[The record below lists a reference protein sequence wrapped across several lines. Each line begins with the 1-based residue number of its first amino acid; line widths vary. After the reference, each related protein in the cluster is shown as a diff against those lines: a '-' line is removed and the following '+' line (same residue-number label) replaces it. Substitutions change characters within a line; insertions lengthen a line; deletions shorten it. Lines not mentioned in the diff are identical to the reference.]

1 MSGECEM
8 CGNHTL
14 ECDCSYE
21 MCEKCNSIKIRGD
34 NFCIACLINQS
45 RELIKFVDENLE
57 KYYE

>member
-14 ECDCSYE
+14 ECDCNYE
-21 MCEKCNSIKIRGD
+21 MCEKCNSVKIRGD
-34 NFCIACLINQS
+34 NFCISCLINQS